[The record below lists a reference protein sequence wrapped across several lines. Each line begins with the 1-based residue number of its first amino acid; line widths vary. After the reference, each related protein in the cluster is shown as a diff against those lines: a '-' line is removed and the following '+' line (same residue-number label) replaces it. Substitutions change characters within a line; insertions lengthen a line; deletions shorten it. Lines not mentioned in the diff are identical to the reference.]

1 MKNAID
7 NNKSSTRNMRQ
18 ILLTF
23 RPQINFLAQF
33 KRKCASTPVSRHR
46 TACAVPLKI
55 CERCLT
61 FLFSVFQVQE
71 RALQAFG
78 VDRVIAAVLCVAV
91 AVGESQASNEVPG
104 KPQAKPIALVGGTI
118 HTVSGET
125 IADGMIVFENG
136 KITAIGK
143 GLSLP
148 AGTEKIEIEDKHVY
162 PSFFDAYTQLGLVE
176 IGSVNATLDS
186 REGGS
191 FNPNAQ
197 SWLAVNPDSEL
208 IPVTRS
214 NGILLALTVPNG
226 GLISGRSAVIQLDG
240 WTIEELVVRK
250 EIGMHIRMPVE
261 LSPAPVEAG
270 NPVARPAR
278 NSSQKELRDFFDKAR
293 TYQKARA
300 ADPSRHPIDL
310 RLEAM
315 LPVLDKKIPVIVS
328 ADELRQIQS
337 AVGFAIEQKINI
349 ILHGGYDSAECAA
362 LLKENDIPVIV
373 SGTYRLPMHESDP
386 YDAAYTLPDRLRRLG
401 VKYCIASVGK
411 FAGTGVRNL
420 PYHAANAS
428 AFGLPI
434 EDALK
439 SITLYP
445 AQILGVD
452 DRVGSLEAGKDAT
465 LFVCSGDPLDVSSS
479 IDLAFVQGRRVDLND
494 RHKRLRDKYEQKY
507 K

>member
-1 MKNAID
+1 MRNAMD
-7 NNKSSTRNMRQ
+7 NNMPLTRNIRQ
-18 ILLTF
+18 VFFASLVS
-23 RPQINFLAQF
+23 NF
-33 KRKCASTPVSRHR
+33 
-46 TACAVPLKI
+46 
-55 CERCLT
+55 
-61 FLFSVFQVQE
+61 
-71 RALQAFG
+71 QA
-78 VDRVIAAVLCVAV
+78 RVMATLLCVAT
-91 AVGESQASNEVPG
+91 AVGVARASNEVPG

-125 IADGMIVFENG
+125 IADGTIVFENG

-148 AGTEKIEIEDKHVY
+148 VGTEKIEVAGKHVY
-162 PSFFDAYTQLGLVE
+162 PSFLDAYTQLGLVE

-191 FNPNAQ
+191 INPNVQ

-226 GLISGRSAVIQLDG
+226 GLIAGRSAVIQLDG
-240 WTIEELVVRK
+240 WTIEDLVVRK
-250 EIGMHIRMPVE
+250 EIGMHIRWPSE
-261 LSPAPVEAG
+261 RSSQSIDEGTSKASPP
-270 NPVARPAR
+270 RD
-278 NSSQKELRDFFDKAR
+278 SSQKELRSYFEQLR
-293 TYQKARA
+293 SYQKARA
-300 ADPSRHPIDL
+300 ADPVRHSIDL
-310 RLEAM
+310 RMEAM

-349 ILHGGYDSAECAA
+349 IIYGGYDAAECAT

-373 SGTYRLPMHESDP
+373 SGTYRLPMHASDP

-434 EDALK
+434 ENALK
-439 SITLYP
+439 AITLYP
-445 AQILGVD
+445 AQILGVA

-479 IDLAFVQGRRVDLND
+479 IDLAFVQGRQVELND

>member
-1 MKNAID
+1 MKNAMKNAMI
-7 NNKSSTRNMRQ
+7 NNLSLTPNMRQ
-18 ILLTF
+18 
-23 RPQINFLAQF
+23 RSLASLF
-33 KRKCASTPVSRHR
+33 VAYLVW
-46 TACAVPLKI
+46 
-55 CERCLT
+55 ERRLR
-61 FLFSVFQVQE
+61 E
-71 RALQAFG
+71 FG
-78 VDRVIAAVLCVAV
+78 VVSVIATFLCVAV
-91 AVGESQASNEVPG
+91 VVGEARASNEVPG
-104 KPQAKPIALVGGTI
+104 KPQSKPIALVGGTI

-125 IADGMIVFENG
+125 IVGGMIVFENG

-148 AGTEKIEIEDKHVY
+148 VGTEKIEIADKHVY

-250 EIGMHIRMPVE
+250 EIGMHIRWPLAVSSVANQE
-261 LSPAPVEAG
+261 G
-270 NPVARPAR
+270 NTAAQPAR
-278 NSSQKELRDFFDKAR
+278 NSSQKELRDFFDRAR
-293 TYQKARA
+293 TYQKSRA
-300 ADPSRHPIDL
+300 ADPSRHPTDL

-315 LPVLDKKIPVIVS
+315 VPVLDKKIPVIVL
-328 ADELRQIQS
+328 ADESRQIQS
-337 AVGFAIEQKINI
+337 AIGFAIEQKINI
-349 ILHGGYDSAECAA
+349 IIYGGYGSAECAT
-362 LLKENDIPVIV
+362 LLKANDIPVII
-373 SGTYRLPMHESDP
+373 SGTYRLPMHASDP
-386 YDAAYTLPDRLRRLG
+386 YDAAYTLPERLRQLG
-401 VKYCIASVGK
+401 VQYCIASVGK

-452 DRVGSLEAGKDAT
+452 DRVGSLESGKDAT
-465 LFVCSGDPLDVSSS
+465 LFVCSGDPLDVSCS
-479 IDLAFVQGRRVDLND
+479 IDLAFVQGRQVDLND